1 MFTHLHVHT
10 EYSLLDGMCRIPY
23 LIEKAKSMG
32 MDSLAITDHG
42 TLYGIIQFY
51 NKARESG
58 IKPILGCEIY
68 VAPGERT
75 SRTPGD
81 KSPYHLILLAKNEIG
96 YHNLLKLSSKGFLEG
111 FYYKPRVDKE
121 LLATH
126 HEGLI
131 ALSACLQ
138 GEVPRLILERRR
150 SDAEAA
156 AMWYKE
162 TFGDFYLEI
171 QSHGIPEQEKVN
183 KAMIEMSKKLD
194 IPLVA
199 TNDAHY
205 LEKEDAPIHDILLC
219 VQTQT
224 TVHDKKRMK
233 MPDDSFYLR
242 SPEEMSLIFAEWP
255 EAIEN
260 TGRISEMCD
269 LNLEFGRLHLPEI
282 ELPAG
287 RTPDEY
293 LADLCWQGL
302 PKRYPDATEE
312 VKERL
317 IYELKV
323 INETEFPNYFL
334 VVWDLIRFVREQGIL
349 FGVRG
354 SAAASLVLYCLG
366 ITDIDPLKHK
376 LVFERFLNVERK
388 EMPDIDLDFQDDR
401 REEAIHYVADK
412 YGADRVAQIV
422 TFGTMGAKGVLRDV
436 GRVMGMPYEQVDA
449 VARLIPQIGGD
460 LADALKENAEF
471 GSMYHGDPEI
481 RKLVDTSL
489 KLEGLSRHASTHAA
503 GVVISKEP
511 LMDNIPL
518 QRPTGNNES
527 GLAATQ
533 LPMEEVGKI
542 GLLKLDF
549 LGLANLSILGKA
561 REFIA
566 QSCGIEIDLQRIP
579 LDDPQTYKLLS
590 AGETA
595 GVFQLEGAGM
605 RRYIRELKPTNFSD
619 IASMVALY
627 RPGPKE
633 HIPIF
638 IGAKHKKIPV
648 KFPHPALE
656 KILEETYGI
665 IVYQDQ
671 VLKIV
676 QAFAGY
682 TLGEADIVRKAMG
695 KKKAEIMEKE
705 REGFIAGAMEKKG
718 FSREIAEEVFKLI
731 EPFAGYAFNKAHAT
745 SYAMIAYQTAYLKA
759 HYPAEFMT
767 ALLAT
772 YMGNQEKVTSA
783 IAECRRLGIPVL
795 TPDVNRSNK
804 SFSIEKDEK
813 GNMAIRFGLAV
824 IKNVGEGAVEPI
836 IAAREKNGPFK
847 SIEDLCRRADL
858 RGLNKRALEC
868 LIKVGA
874 LDSLGSR
881 GALLGG
887 IDRILKLSQ
896 QEQQLKE
903 SGQVTM
909 FDLWGETASAPLPVL
924 QLSDIGIP
932 ESEALGW
939 EKELLG
945 VYLSAH
951 PLVSATNDLGDK
963 ITAFCGQINDEMDGQ
978 EATVVGTVTSLRRG
992 TTKKNK
998 PFVSA
1003 VLEDLSGEIEITVW
1017 AEVLEKTES
1026 LWEEGKTILLLGK
1039 IGMRGNRVQLTC
1051 KNAVRYET
1059 GMDIPWHSAEP
1070 LPLPLPQ
1077 TRQIT
1082 ISISETEDS
1091 QADSSRLQELFAILE
1106 NFPGKDMVYLLI
1118 KNGDATVTL
1127 SLPDHSVS
1135 YCPELQRQL
1144 AELVSEDGLAVR

>member
-1 MFTHLHVHT
+1 MFNHLHVHT
-10 EYSLLDGMCRIPY
+10 EYSLLDGMCRIPQ
-23 LIEKAKSMG
+23 LVEKAKGMG

-42 TLYGIIQFY
+42 SLYGIIQFY
-51 NKARESG
+51 TVAKAAG

-68 VAPGERT
+68 VAPAERT
-75 SRTPGD
+75 TRTPAD
-81 KSPYHLILLAKNEIG
+81 KSPYHLVLLARNETG

-121 LLATH
+121 LLERY

-131 ALSACLQ
+131 ALSGCLQ
-138 GEVPRLILERRR
+138 GEVARLILEQR
-150 SDAEAA
+150 SKDAEAA

-171 QSHGIPEQEKVN
+171 QSHGIPEQGKVN
-183 KAMIEMSKKLD
+183 KALIDMSKKLD

-199 TNDAHY
+199 TNDTHY

-219 VQTQT
+219 IQTQSN
-224 TVHDKKRMK
+224 VQDKKRMK
-233 MPDDSFYLR
+233 MADDSFYLR
-242 SPEEMSLIFAEWP
+242 SPEEMSRLFAECP
-255 EAIEN
+255 EAVEN
-260 TGRISEMCD
+260 TGRIADMCE

-282 ELPAG
+282 EIPDG
-287 RTPDEY
+287 KTPDEY
-293 LADLCWQGL
+293 LADLCWEGL
-302 PKRYPDATEE
+302 DRRYPEVTDE

-317 IYELKV
+317 HYELDV
-323 INETEFPNYFL
+323 IRQTEFPNYFL
-334 VVWDLIRFVREQGIL
+334 VVWDLIRFVRERGIL

-401 REEAIHYVADK
+401 REEAIRYVADK
-412 YGADRVAQIV
+412 YGDDRVAQIV
-422 TFGTMGAKGVLRDV
+422 TFGTMGAKAVLRDV
-436 GRVMGMPYEQVDA
+436 GRVMGMSYGQVDP
-449 VARLIPQIGGD
+449 VAKLIPQIGGS
-460 LADALKENAEF
+460 LSAALEENAEF
-471 GSMYHGDPEI
+471 IAMYNSDPEI
-481 RKLVDTSL
+481 KKLVNTSL
-489 KLEGLSRHASTHAA
+489 KLEGLARHASTHAA

-518 QRPTGNNES
+518 QRPTGADES
-527 GLAATQ
+527 GLPTTQ
-533 LPMEEVGKI
+533 LAMEEVGKI

-561 REFIA
+561 RELIS
-566 QSCGIEIDLQRIP
+566 QTHGIEIDLQQIP
-579 LDDPQTYKLLS
+579 LDDPRTYELLS
-590 AGETA
+590 AAETA

-605 RRYIRELKPTNFSD
+605 RRYIKELKPTNFSD

-633 HIPIF
+633 HIPTF

-648 KFPHPALE
+648 EFPHPALE
-656 KILEETYGI
+656 QILDETYGI

-676 QAFAGY
+676 QTFAGY
-682 TLGEADIVRKAMG
+682 SLGEADIVRKAMG

-705 REGFIAGAMEKKG
+705 RESFIAGATQKKG
-718 FSREIAEEVFKLI
+718 FSTELAESVFRLI

-767 ALLAT
+767 AWLIT
-772 YMGNQEKVTSA
+772 YMGNQEKITSA
-783 IAECRRLGIPVL
+783 VAECRRLGIPVL
-795 TPDVNRSNK
+795 TPDINHSYK
-804 SFSIEKDEK
+804 SFSIEKDQE
-813 GNMAIRFGLAV
+813 GNLAIRFGLAV

-836 IAAREKNGPFK
+836 IAVREKDGPFK

-881 GALLGG
+881 GAFLGG
-887 IDRILKLSQ
+887 MDRILKLSQ

-903 SGQVTM
+903 SGQATM
-909 FDLWGETASAPLPVL
+909 FDLWGETSSAPLPVL
-924 QLSDIGIP
+924 QLEDIEIP

-945 VYLSAH
+945 VYISAH
-951 PLVSATNDLGDK
+951 PLVSATRDLGDK
-963 ITAFCGQINDEMDGQ
+963 ITAFCGQINEEMNGQ
-978 EATVVGTVTSLRRG
+978 EVTVVGTITSLRRG

-998 PFVSA
+998 PFISA
-1003 VLEDLSGEIEITVW
+1003 VLEDLSGEIEITAW
-1017 AEVLEKTES
+1017 SELLEKTES
-1026 LWEEGKTILLLGK
+1026 LWQEGNTLLLLGK
-1039 IGMRGNRVQLTC
+1039 VNMRGNRVQLTG
-1051 KNAVRYET
+1051 KNAIRYET
-1059 GMDIPWHSAEP
+1059 GMEVPWFVADTPPPSP
-1070 LPLPLPQ
+1070 SQP
-1077 TRQIT
+1077 RKIT
-1082 ISISETEDS
+1082 ISISESEDGE
-1091 QADSSRLQELFAILE
+1091 ADAARLREVFTILG
-1106 NFPGKDMVYLLI
+1106 NYPGEDEVYLVI
-1118 KNGDATVTL
+1118 KNGSGKVTL
-1127 SLPDHSVS
+1127 ALPEHAVG
-1135 YCPELQRQL
+1135 YCPELQQQL
-1144 AELVSEDGLAVR
+1144 VELVSEDGMLVR